1 MKWTRY
7 RLRVLTRLL
16 RLSLVISVLCT
27 GLALADFIFIGYN
40 GVTPYSLDE
49 TRVSFPPSPVV
60 VDRIRP
66 DAPRLGSGETIVDS
80 GAGQIKTE
88 YITAAPRDALG
99 NTFAVG
105 PWVVNAQL
113 DDTAHFIG
121 TGDVTIKF
129 ETVGFGLLP
138 QTDFNNDLEYD
149 TVLTR
154 LLVGNRTHNAT
165 AQFANMPLQG
175 YTVPIANVPFLI
187 DLVVEDTF
195 SVSGTLANPDSLSF
209 DFSVGGERGWRSLPE
224 PVRHSAVVLR
234 PAAGSRCQHRRR
246 VLPVRLRGAR
256 ALKPSIAWNRLC
268 LPSRL
273 RLATEEAECLRLIRF
288 MPHDSVCTDKGGFA

>member
-1 MKWTRY
+1 
-7 RLRVLTRLL
+7 LL
-16 RLSLVISVLCT
+16 RLGLVISVLGT
-27 GLALADFIFIGYN
+27 GLARADFIFIGYN

-80 GAGQIKTE
+80 GAGQIKTT
-88 YITAAPRDALG
+88 YITAPPRDALG

-129 ETVGFGLLP
+129 ETLGFGVLP

-154 LLVGNRTHNAT
+154 LLVGNRTLNAT

-195 SVSGTLANPDSLSF
+195 RVSGTLAKPDSLSF
-209 DFSVGGERGWRSLPE
+209 DFLLAASGVGGASLNLSDTAQLSFVLPPGVDVNTDGGFSQSGSAVPE
-224 PVRHSAVVLR
+224 PSSLVLLGTGF
-234 PAAGSRCQHRRR
+234 ACLLGYSRRR
-246 VLPVRLRGAR
+246 KKQSA
-256 ALKPSIAWNRLC
+256 
-268 LPSRL
+268 
-273 RLATEEAECLRLIRF
+273 
-288 MPHDSVCTDKGGFA
+288 

>member
-129 ETVGFGLLP
+129 ETLGFGVLP
-138 QTDFNNDLEYD
+138 QTDLNNDLEYD

-154 LLVGNRTHNAT
+154 LLVENKTHNAT

-195 SVSGTLANPDSLSF
+195 RVSGTLAKPDSLSF
-209 DFSVGGERGWRSLPE
+209 DFLLAASGVGGASLNLSDTAQLSFVLPPGVDVNTDGGFSQSGSAVPE
-224 PVRHSAVVLR
+224 PSSVVLLGTGF
-234 PAAGSRCQHRRR
+234 ACLLGYSRRR
-246 VLPVRLRGAR
+246 KKQSA
-256 ALKPSIAWNRLC
+256 
-268 LPSRL
+268 
-273 RLATEEAECLRLIRF
+273 
-288 MPHDSVCTDKGGFA
+288 

>member
-16 RLSLVISVLCT
+16 RLGLVISVLGT
-27 GLALADFIFIGYN
+27 GLARADFIFIGYN
-40 GVTPYSLDE
+40 GVTPYTLDE

-80 GAGQIKTE
+80 GAGQIKTT
-88 YITAAPRDALG
+88 YITAPPRDALG

-129 ETVGFGLLP
+129 ETLGFGVLP

-195 SVSGTLANPDSLSF
+195 RVSGTLAKPDSLSF
-209 DFSVGGERGWRSLPE
+209 DFLLAASGVGGASLNLSDTAQLSFVLPPGVDVNTDGGFSQSGSAVPE
-224 PVRHSAVVLR
+224 PSSLVLLGTGF
-234 PAAGSRCQHRRR
+234 ACLLGYSRRR
-246 VLPVRLRGAR
+246 KKQSA
-256 ALKPSIAWNRLC
+256 
-268 LPSRL
+268 
-273 RLATEEAECLRLIRF
+273 
-288 MPHDSVCTDKGGFA
+288 

>member
-16 RLSLVISVLCT
+16 RLGLVISMLGT
-27 GLALADFIFIGYN
+27 GLARADFIFIGYN

-80 GAGQIKTE
+80 GAGQIKTT
-88 YITAAPRDALG
+88 YITAPPRDALG

-113 DDTAHFIG
+113 DDTAHFIE

-129 ETVGFGLLP
+129 ETLGFGVLP

-149 TVLTR
+149 SVLTR

-195 SVSGTLANPDSLSF
+195 SVSGTLANPDSVSF
-209 DFSVGGERGWRSLPE
+209 DFLLAASGVGGASLNLSDTAQLSFVLPPGVDVNTDGGFYQSGSAVPEPSSLVSLGTGFACLLGYGWR
-224 PVRHSAVVLR
+224 RKKQSA
-234 PAAGSRCQHRRR
+234 
-246 VLPVRLRGAR
+246 
-256 ALKPSIAWNRLC
+256 
-268 LPSRL
+268 
-273 RLATEEAECLRLIRF
+273 
-288 MPHDSVCTDKGGFA
+288 

>member
-129 ETVGFGLLP
+129 ETVGFGVLP

-154 LLVGNRTHNAT
+154 LLVGNRTHKAT

-209 DFSVGGERGWRSLPE
+209 DFLLAASGVGGASLNLSDTAQLSFVLPPGVDVNTDGGFSQSGSAVPE
-224 PVRHSAVVLR
+224 PSSLVLLGTGF
-234 PAAGSRCQHRRR
+234 ACLLGYSRRR
-246 VLPVRLRGAR
+246 KKQSA
-256 ALKPSIAWNRLC
+256 
-268 LPSRL
+268 
-273 RLATEEAECLRLIRF
+273 
-288 MPHDSVCTDKGGFA
+288 